1 MIARRDRDL
10 EYSHSPIEWI
20 ANESEKNVAMSA
32 VNLGLP
38 VVLEAKYMSDRRFF
52 TMISIQF

>member
-1 MIARRDRDL
+1 MIASRDRDL
-10 EYSHSPIEWI
+10 EYSHSPTEWI
-20 ANESEKNVAMSA
+20 AMKAKNVAMRS